1 MRKIM
6 FLWLYVVAIVASL
19 GGLLSGYDTGVIS
32 GALLFINDS
41 WNLSDS
47 MQGIVVSS
55 VLIGAVIGAATN
67 GVLADIFGRKKIIMA
82 TAVIFIVGSILCGF
96 APNVYVLI
104 ASRILVGLAV
114 VLDQF
119 VKIPVQANGGS
130 ISFAPV
136 PLFIIAMRYGGLKG
150 FIASGLFFGLI
161 TCLLDGYGFQC
172 FPFDYFVALCG
183 YGLIGTFVNFFNKF
197 NKEKKFNKQ
206 YGLTI
211 AGVVVGGILA
221 TIVRYFGHMV
231 SGFILYAPISFVDN
245 FIYQSTYVPLTMLV
259 SIVVMCI
266 LVGPIILI
274 NRVFKV
280 KGNAK

>member
-1 MRKIM
+1 MHK
-6 FLWLYVVAIVASL
+6 Y
-19 GGLLSGYDTGVIS
+19 
-32 GALLFINDS
+32 
-41 WNLSDS
+41 
-47 MQGIVVSS
+47 
-55 VLIGAVIGAATN
+55 
-67 GVLADIFGRKKIIMA
+67 
-82 TAVIFIVGSILCGF
+82 
-96 APNVYVLI
+96 
-104 ASRILVGLAV
+104 
-114 VLDQF
+114 
-119 VKIPVQANGGS
+119 
-130 ISFAPV
+130 
-136 PLFIIAMRYGGLKG
+136 
-150 FIASGLFFGLI
+150 
-161 TCLLDGYGFQC
+161 
-172 FPFDYFVALCG
+172 
-183 YGLIGTFVNFFNKF
+183 KF

-259 SIVVMCI
+259 SIVVMCV